1 MGKLPHILIMSS
13 WYPTKKNPFLGNF
26 VKRHAELIATKYQ
39 VTVLKIE
46 SCTSISKTAFKK
58 TEVGNLTEI
67 LIQYPHSSNPLTK
80 WIRVRKAFELGVKQI
95 HNVDLIHASNIL
107 SEGYQFLWA
116 KKHFKKPLIITEHG
130 SYYRSEKSSGWSL
143 KEKQIIKRVLKQASL
158 ITAVSPFLKSE
169 MKRVFPKLEIHL
181 LPNVVD
187 ESIFKIKEKDSA
199 NKIKFIHIST
209 LDERFKNISG
219 IIEACNVLSQEIS
232 ATEFELQIIS
242 DEPYQS
248 WQEIVHQKGLDT
260 YIHFAGPMNP
270 IEIAE
275 NIQQATALVLFS
287 NYETFSI
294 VLAEAWS
301 TGTPVITTPVG
312 IAYHLDKEL
321 GLQVEIQNVESLVAA
336 MRKFIQHEV
345 QFDEIQIQAKSK
357 QYHSETVL
365 KKIEK
370 LYAPFLS

>member
-1 MGKLPHILIMSS
+1 MEKRPHILVMSS

-26 VKRHAELIATKYQ
+26 VKRHAELIASKYD

-46 SCTSISKTAFKK
+46 SCTSISKTVFEKS
-58 TEVGNLTEI
+58 EVGNLTEI
-67 LIQYPHSSNPLTK
+67 LIQYPHSSNPLTR

-95 HNVDLIHASNIL
+95 RNVDLIHASNIL

-130 SYYRSEKSSGWSL
+130 SYYRSEKSSTWSL
-143 KEKQIIKRVLKQASL
+143 KEKQIIKQVFKQASL

-169 MKRVFPKLEIHL
+169 MQGVFPKIDIQI

-187 ESIFKIKEKDSA
+187 DSIFKFKEKESST
-199 NKIKFIHIST
+199 KIKFIHIST

-219 IIEACNVLSQEIS
+219 IIEACHVLSQEFS
-232 ATEFELQIIS
+232 AAEFELQVIS

-248 WQEIVHQKGLDT
+248 WQENVHQNGLDT

-312 IAYHLDKEL
+312 IAFNLDIAL
-321 GLQVEIQNVESLVAA
+321 GLQVEIQNVKSLVAV

-345 QFDEIQIQAKSK
+345 HFDEIQIQEKAK